1 MTSEAV
7 KSDEITIDGGSSA
20 TSVGEQN
27 ELLLLAPE
35 KETPSNPVEEYPATA
50 AQETSST
57 PVQERPFTS
66 FQERPATPAEEFPA
80 TPVQGISS
88 TLARDRPSTPVQDAV
103 DEEYFPD
110 YEHASPMRLTDQIP
124 MENVEPMT
132 TKHILED
139 KSQDVAHQAGALM
152 DDRKIPNLRDSMAQ
166 LSLQNEYKLAPEDDD
181 ELNHSTSPVHETI
194 LVMTPMA
201 AAVSPLRTDLNEDG
215 FPFPNSVDAAQTYT
229 PRHNITDSADL
240 CIPDYDIG
248 TIAGVSITQQDY
260 AKVLKTE
267 VVEDEQLT
275 THDPSGESSNAAQ
288 RFEALFQ
295 IATESASTEVASI
308 TDILVR
314 APELNLSS
322 TVTSTETAQAPS
334 TDEESTAKSFLDAQV
349 TEVPRKR
356 ASGEHEGYPASES
369 PVCQTS
375 QVKQRS
381 AIAALH
387 TPPRP
392 VKSNKAVTK
401 STFQLPGEVIAAK
414 LKAQREERKK
424 KEESNQDQCT
434 RKDAAA
440 PRPVLKS
447 AKTTGSIMTTS
458 RARSSVQSDILKS
471 GSSTVKGRMAA
482 DRTARPSMPA
492 QGTSTAPRT
501 MYPSRP
507 PHIGT
512 STLTSRIKPTAP
524 TNEALKR
531 PAALRTSTAPLR
543 PSLPNRQS
551 TAPTSSQ
558 LSTTIADPTTRVH
571 ASGADVFNR
580 PMIRRALEEKAAK
593 EKVEAQKRARA
604 EAAERSRQMS
614 REFAERKKGG
624 VKSMGGSRNVSGD
637 SKGVVVAAVGGNEGG
652 LGMDVDGTV
661 EAC

>member
-7 KSDEITIDGGSSA
+7 KSAEVTIDGESSA
-20 TSVGEQN
+20 TSVFGQN

-35 KETPSNPVEEYPATA
+35 EETPSAPGEEYLATPTQPATP
-50 AQETSST
+50 AQERLSSL
-57 PVQERPFTS
+57 VQERPSTPAEECPATPAQEIQS
-66 FQERPATPAEEFPA
+66 TLAQERPATPNQE
-80 TPVQGISS
+80 
-88 TLARDRPSTPVQDAV
+88 AV

-110 YEHASPMRLTDQIP
+110 YEHASPMRLTEQNP
-124 MENVEPMT
+124 MENADLMT
-132 TKHILED
+132 TQHMRED
-139 KSQDVAHQAGALM
+139 KTEDAAHQAGALM
-152 DDRKIPNLRDSMAQ
+152 NDTKIPDLQDSMAQ
-166 LSLQNEYKLAPEDDD
+166 LSLQNEYKLAAEDED
-181 ELNHSTSPVHETI
+181 ELTYNTSPVHETI

-201 AAVSPLRTDLNEDG
+201 AAISPRRPDPNEDG
-215 FPFPNSVDAAQTYT
+215 FPFPSSVDAAQIYT
-229 PRHNITDSADL
+229 PRHNITESADL

-248 TIAGVSITQQDY
+248 TMAGVSIIRQDDT
-260 AKVLKTE
+260 KVVEAE

-275 THDPSGESSNAAQ
+275 THDLSGESSNAAQ

-314 APELNLSS
+314 APELNLGS
-322 TVTSTETAQAPS
+322 TVTSTETAQAPGK
-334 TDEESTAKSFLDAQV
+334 DVEDNAESFLDAQV
-349 TEVPRKR
+349 TEVSRER
-356 ASGEHEGYPASES
+356 ASGEREARPASEA
-369 PVCQTS
+369 PTCQTS
-375 QVKQRS
+375 QVKQKS

-392 VKSNKAVTK
+392 IKSNKAVTK

-424 KEESNQDQCT
+424 KEESNQDQRP
-434 RKDAAA
+434 RKDAVV
-440 PRPVLKS
+440 RPVLKS
-447 AKTTGSIMTTS
+447 AMTADSVMTTT
-458 RARSSVQSDILKS
+458 RARSSVQSDTLKG

-492 QGTSTAPRT
+492 RGTSTAPRT

-507 PHIGT
+507 PHIGA
-512 STLTSRIKPTAP
+512 STLTSRNKPAAP

-531 PAALRTSTAPLR
+531 PAALRTSTAPSR
-543 PSLPNRQS
+543 PSLPNRKS
-551 TAPTSSQ
+551 TAPAPAQSA
-558 LSTTIADPTTRVH
+558 TTTADTATRVH
-571 ASGADVFNR
+571 ATGADVFNR
-580 PMIRRALEEKAAK
+580 PMVRRALEEKAAK

-624 VKSMGGSRNVSGD
+624 GKSVGGTRNVSGE
-637 SKGVVVAAVGGNEGG
+637 SKGVVVAEVGKDDARVAVVVE
-652 LGMDVDGTV
+652 GTV